1 MASAPNGMNNGIAS
15 MLDTLDLIGGEINN
29 GFPGSNAQKTA
40 SSLLIEERKKSKRAL
55 EMDNTFSFR
64 PAQLPSPTGGK
75 PLLEQISSSSVGQ
88 PKYWTSSGSQHN
100 KRGGK
105 AEKAASGSN
114 NKGKI
119 KGENYNSRYKEK
131 LAAKA
136 SKAKMKNKLKST

>member
-1 MASAPNGMNNGIAS
+1 MASASNGMNNNGIAS

-29 GFPGSNAQKTA
+29 GYPGNNAQKTA
-40 SSLLIEERKKSKRAL
+40 SSMLIEERKKSKRAL
-55 EMDNTFSFR
+55 AVDNTFSFR
-64 PAQLPSPTGGK
+64 PTQLPSPTGGK
-75 PLLEQISSSSVGQ
+75 PLLEQISSSTVGQ
-88 PKYWTSSGSQHN
+88 PKYWASGGSQHN
-100 KRGGK
+100 KRGK

-131 LAAKA
+131 LTAKA